1 MKRLFAVLVMV
12 SLGIATFANPVD
24 VTTAQAVSTKFMIA
38 NTEMKGDLNSQLVYT
53 YVSEAGNTCLYAMNV
68 GTNGFVIVAA
78 DDRSTPILGY
88 STEGS
93 FDISSIAPAMD
104 EYLKGFVEQ
113 IDYAIENDIPAS
125 DEIVQQWALVKA
137 TGNITASKNTNT
149 VDPLLSLT
157 WNQNYPYNLYCPID
171 AGGPGGHVYVGCTST
186 AMAMIMKYW
195 GYPVHGIGSKTYTP
209 SGYPQQ
215 SVNFS
220 TAHYEYDI
228 MPDNITIDSSMEQ
241 ITAVAYFMYHC
252 AVSLGTSFGPGGSN
266 AYPSDVPGVMKNNF
280 AYSTE
285 TAGKNKNSYST
296 SAWIALLKG
305 DLDLG
310 RPIHYSGWNS
320 YGGGGHSFVCDGY
333 DESDY
338 FHFNWGWSGSGDGFF
353 ALGALYVG
361 NYDFSYNNYAVM
373 YAHPISYTVSAT
385 ASPSAGG
392 TTLVG
397 DGSTDSF
404 YKFSTVTVTATPNTG
419 YEFVKW
425 TKSNGTT
432 VSTEQEYS
440 FELTTNTSLVAH
452 FQVSTVTYEVTA
464 TVTPNGAGTVTGT
477 GTYDEGAT
485 AVLIATANSGYS
497 FQHWLNPDGSVASNA
512 STYSFV
518 VTGNVNLTAAFT
530 VLPTEIN
537 IMSVGNYLGDIGT
550 TITVGVSLDN
560 ESQVAGFQFDL
571 TLPSS
576 VTYVANSLVKSS
588 RLFPQHILIGQVVS
602 GNILRVLC
610 YSMPG
615 TNISGNSGEIVT
627 FSLNLVGPG
636 GIYSLPLS
644 NTAISDIMGHTSY
657 PQTVDGSLII
667 LEQGQTTYEI
677 TATANPAIAGSVSGA
692 GTYIEGTTATLTATP
707 SEGYFFVN
715 WTENGTEVCTTPV
728 YSFVVNGDRT
738 LVANF
743 ILAPVFY
750 NVTADVTPAGTGTVS
765 GTGSYIEGTT
775 ATLTATAN
783 EGYYFLQWLNENG
796 DIVSSESTYSFIVT
810 RDINLTA
817 VFAEI
822 PPEINIMS
830 IGDYVGNIGTTIT
843 VGVNLENESDVAGFQ
858 FDLTLPSSVTY
869 VAGSLAK
876 SSRLYP
882 QHIIMGQ
889 IVGGNILRVL
899 CYSMPGTN
907 ISGNSGEIVHFDLN
921 LVGETGTYALPL
933 SNAILSNINGTAFNS
948 IVVNGSITIIGQEQT
963 TYEITATANPAIGG
977 SISGT
982 GTYIEGTTAILTA
995 TPSNGYYF
1003 YDWTENGAEVC
1014 LTPVYS
1020 FVVDSD
1026 RTLVANFVIAPVY
1039 YTITAS
1045 AAPAAGGTVTGAGT
1059 YLEGTTATLTA
1070 TANSNYLFT
1079 NWTENGVTV
1088 SSSATYSF
1096 VVDSDRTLV
1105 ANFVEMPPTINI
1117 MSIGDYTCA
1126 LNSPVTIGVN
1136 LDNEDEIAGFQFDIN
1151 IPEGMT
1157 YVANSVVKT
1166 NRLLPQHIL
1175 QAEMMGD
1182 NLLRVLCFSMP
1193 SANIL
1198 GNSGDIITFQLVGN
1212 VPGTYPIDLSE
1223 IVLSDISGN
1232 SPYVI
1237 GYSGTVTVLD
1247 MQAFDVTTTAMPA
1260 AGGTVTG
1267 AGSYPANTE
1276 VTITAT
1282 PNTGYD
1288 FEYWSESG
1296 QTISTNPIYTFV
1308 IVKDMDFVAHF
1319 ALQTFNV
1326 TLTANPVAG
1335 GTLTGAGTYNYG
1347 QTATLTATPAQHY
1360 NFVNWTDA
1368 QTGQVY
1374 GTSTTLTLL
1383 VTHDYDI
1390 VANFQLKSYTVT
1402 ASSSYG
1408 GTITGAGT
1416 YVYGTT
1422 VTMTATPYLHYNFV
1436 SWTENGQLI
1445 SENASFSFVITSN
1458 RNFYATFAIQTF
1470 DVTVTI
1476 NPANSGIVT
1485 GAGTYDY
1492 NTNATL
1498 TATPALH
1505 YNFVNWTDAA
1515 TGQVYGTA
1523 TTLTLLVTQD
1533 YDIVANFALQT
1544 FDVTLTANPVD
1555 GGTVTGAGTYN
1566 YGENAILTAT
1576 PAQHYNF
1583 VNWTDAQTGQVYGT
1597 STTLTLLVTHDYDI
1611 VANFQLKSYT
1621 VTASSSYGGTI
1632 SGAGT
1637 YVYGTTVTMTATPY
1651 LHYNFVSWTENG
1663 QLISENASFSFV
1675 ITSNRNFYATFAI
1688 ETFDVT
1694 VTVNPANS
1702 GTVTG
1707 AGTYDYNTYA
1717 TLTATPAEHYN
1728 FVNWTD
1734 AVTGQVYGNAAVLS
1748 LLVTQDYDIVANFIL
1763 ETLTV
1768 NITVQPANGGTV
1780 TGAGNYFYGTTV
1792 TLTAEPNVALDFAFK
1807 GWYENNVLL
1816 SSALEYSFIVMQNH
1830 NIVAKFIR
1838 PGDVTDDGL
1847 VDIRDVTA
1855 TVAYIMEQNP
1865 PVFDF
1870 DNGDLNGD
1878 GAIDMRDLMAIIN
1891 IIFSKKVTVCEG
1903 TAGNAV
1909 YTIENGVLYLETPVE
1924 IGAFMLKFDSEV
1936 TVSET
1941 LDGFDVA
1948 ADNVADGDFMVIAYS
1963 MSGKTLKP
1971 GKYALMTVEKAKVTG
1986 YSIATPEACDVNLID
2001 GSILGIGDETVAANV
2016 YPNPTDGMITV
2027 EAENMS
2033 EIVISNMM
2041 GQIVGRYTDIN
2052 GSSANIDMNG
2062 YEKGTY
2068 LVRIITDSS
2077 VIVRNVVKM

>member
-1 MKRLFAVLVMV
+1 MKKLFAVLVMV

-137 TGNITASKNTNT
+137 TGNITASKNTTT

-157 WNQNYPYNLYCPID
+157 WNQNYPYNSHCPMD
-171 AGGPGGHVYVGCTST
+171 VNGPGGHVYVGCTST
-186 AMAMIMKYW
+186 AMAMVMKYW

-209 SGYPQQ
+209 AGYPQQ

-228 MPDNITIDSSMEQ
+228 MPDNITPDSSMVQ
-241 ITAVAYFMYHC
+241 INAVAHFLYHC
-252 AVSLGTSFGPGGSN
+252 AVSLGTAFGPNGSN

-280 AYSTE
+280 AYSPE
-285 TAGKNKNSYST
+285 TAGKNKNSYTT
-296 SAWIALLKG
+296 SGWIALLKG

-333 DESDY
+333 DASDY
-338 FHFNWGWSGSGDGFF
+338 FHFNWGWSGSGNGFF

-373 YAHPISYTVSAT
+373 YAHPISFTVSAT
-385 ASPSAGG
+385 ATPSAGG

-419 YEFVKW
+419 YEFVRW
-425 TKSNGTT
+425 TKNGTT
-432 VSTEQEYS
+432 VSTDQEYS
-440 FELTTNTSLVAH
+440 FEITANTSLVAH
-452 FQVSTVTYEVTA
+452 FQVSTITYEVTA

-485 AVLIATANSGYS
+485 ATLVATANNGYS
-497 FQHWLNPDGSVASNA
+497 FLHWLNQDGSVASNA

-518 VTGNVNLTAAFT
+518 VTGNVNLTAAFS
-530 VLPTEIN
+530 VMPQEIN
-537 IMSVGNYLGDIGT
+537 IMSVGDYVGNVGNTL
-550 TITVGVSLDN
+550 TVSVSLDN

-588 RLFPQHILIGQVVS
+588 RLYPQHILIGQVVS

-615 TNISGNSGEIVT
+615 TNISGNSGEIVSFT
-627 FSLNLVGPG
+627 LNLVGPG
-636 GIYSLPLS
+636 GMYSLPLS

-715 WTENGTEVCTTPV
+715 WTENGAEVCTTPV
-728 YSFVVNGDRT
+728 YSFVVDGDRT
-738 LVANF
+738 LAANF

-750 NVTADVTPAGTGTVS
+750 NVTAEVDPVGTGTVS

-822 PPEINIMS
+822 PPEINILS
-830 IGDYVGNIGTTIT
+830 IGDYVGNIGTTVT
-843 VGVNLENESDVAGFQ
+843 VGVSLENESDIAGFQ

-869 VAGSLAK
+869 VAGSLVK

-882 QHIIMGQ
+882 QHILIGQ
-889 IVGGNILRVL
+889 IVSGNILRVL

-907 ISGNSGEIVHFDLN
+907 ISGNSGDIVTFSLN
-921 LVGETGTYALPL
+921 LVGEAGTYALPL
-933 SNAILSNINGTAFNS
+933 SNAVLSNINGTAFFP
-948 IVVNGSITIIGQEQT
+948 IIANGSITILAQGQT

-977 SISGT
+977 SVSGT

-995 TPSNGYYF
+995 TPSNGYF
-1003 YDWTENGAEVC
+1003 FNDWTENGTEVC
-1014 LTPVYS
+1014 STPVYS

-1026 RTLVANFVIAPVY
+1026 RALVANFVLAPVY
-1039 YTITAS
+1039 YTITAT
-1045 AAPAAGGTVTGAGT
+1045 AAPAEGGTVTGAGT

-1079 NWTENGVTV
+1079 SWTENGITV
-1088 SSSATYSF
+1088 SSNETYSF

-1117 MSIGDYTCA
+1117 LSIGDYTCY
-1126 LNSPVTIGVN
+1126 LNSTVTIGVN
-1136 LDNEDEIAGFQFDIN
+1136 LDNEDDIAGFQFDIN

-1157 YVANSVVKT
+1157 YVANSVAKT
-1166 NRLLPQHIL
+1166 DRLLPQHIL
-1175 QAEMMGD
+1175 QAQMMGS
-1182 NLLRVLCFSMP
+1182 NILRVLCFSMP

-1198 GNSGDIITFQLVGN
+1198 GDSGDIITFQLVGN
-1212 VPGTYPIDLSE
+1212 VPGTYQIDLSE
-1223 IVLSDISGN
+1223 IVLSDIYGG
-1232 SPYVI
+1232 SPYAI
-1237 GYSGTVTVLD
+1237 GYPGTVTVLNV
-1247 MQAFDVTTTAMPA
+1247 QSFDVTTTAMPA

-1296 QTISTNPIYTFV
+1296 QTISANPVYTFV
-1308 IVKDMDFVAHF
+1308 IVEDMDFVAHF

-1335 GTLTGAGTYNYG
+1335 GTVTGAGTYYYG
-1347 QTATLTATPAQHY
+1347 ENATLTATPSQHY

-1383 VTHDYDI
+1383 VTQDYDI
-1390 VANFQLKSYTVT
+1390 VANFQPKSYTVT

-1422 VTMTATPYLHYNFV
+1422 VTMTATPYSHYNFV
-1436 SWTENGQLI
+1436 NWTENGQLV
-1445 SENASFSFVITSN
+1445 SENASFSFTITSN
-1458 RNFYATFAIQTF
+1458 RNFYATFIIQSF

-1485 GAGTYDY
+1485 GAGTYNY
-1492 NTNATL
+1492 GETATL

-1505 YNFVNWTDAA
+1505 HNFVSWTDAA

-1523 TTLTLLVTQD
+1523 TTLTLIVSED

-1544 FDVTLTANPVD
+1544 FN
-1555 GGTVTGAGTYN
+1555 
-1566 YGENAILTAT
+1566 
-1576 PAQHYNF
+1576 
-1583 VNWTDAQTGQVYGT
+1583 
-1597 STTLTLLVTHDYDI
+1597 
-1611 VANFQLKSYT
+1611 
-1621 VTASSSYGGTI
+1621 
-1632 SGAGT
+1632 
-1637 YVYGTTVTMTATPY
+1637 
-1651 LHYNFVSWTENG
+1651 
-1663 QLISENASFSFV
+1663 
-1675 ITSNRNFYATFAI
+1675 
-1688 ETFDVT
+1688 VT
-1694 VTVNPANS
+1694 VTVNPAEG

-1707 AGTYDYNTYA
+1707 AGTYDYSSYA
-1717 TLTATPAEHYN
+1717 TLTATPAPHYN

-1734 AVTGQVYGNAAVLS
+1734 AVTGQVYGTATILS

-1780 TGAGNYFYGTTV
+1780 TGAGNYYYGETA
-1792 TLTAEPNVALDFAFK
+1792 TLTADPNVALNFAFK
-1807 GWYENNVLL
+1807 GWYENNVML
-1816 SSALEYSFIVMQNH
+1816 SSALEYSFIIMQNH

-1847 VDIRDVTA
+1847 VDIRDVSA

-1891 IIFSKKVTVCEG
+1891 IIFSKKVAVCEE

-1936 TVSET
+1936 TVSGT

-1971 GKYALMTVEKAKVTG
+1971 GKYALITVEKAQVTG

-2001 GSILGIGDETVAANV
+2001 GSTLGIGDETVAANV

-2077 VIVRNVVKM
+2077 VIVKNVVKM

>member
-1 MKRLFAVLVMV
+1 MKKLFAVLVMV

-38 NTEMKGDLNSQLVYT
+38 NTEMRGDLNPQLVYT

-252 AVSLGTSFGPGGSN
+252 AVSLGTSFGPGVSN

-385 ASPSAGG
+385 SAPSAGG

-404 YKFSTVTVTATPNTG
+404 YKFSTVTVTAIPNTG

-425 TKSNGTT
+425 TKNGTT
-432 VSTEQEYS
+432 VSTDQEYS
-440 FELTTNTSLVAH
+440 FEITNNTSLVAH
-452 FQVSTVTYEVTA
+452 FQIPIITYEVTA
-464 TVTPNGAGTVTGT
+464 TVTPNGVGTVTGT
-477 GTYDEGAT
+477 GTYDEGST
-485 AVLIATANSGYS
+485 AVLNATANNGYS
-497 FQHWLNPDGSVASNA
+497 FQYWLDQDGDIVSNA
-512 STYSFV
+512 KTYSFV
-518 VTGNVNLTAAFT
+518 VTSNVNLTAAFT
-530 VLPTEIN
+530 EVPQEIN
-537 IMSVGNYLGDIGT
+537 IMSVGDYVGNIGNT
-550 TITVGVSLDN
+550 LTLSVSLEN
-560 ESQVAGFQFDL
+560 ESDVAGFQFDL

-576 VTYVANSLVKSS
+576 VTYVAGSLAKSS
-588 RLFPQHILIGQVVS
+588 RLFPQHILLGQVVS

-615 TNISGNSGEIVT
+615 TYISGNSGEIVT
-627 FSLNLVGPG
+627 FSLDLVGPG
-636 GIYSLPLS
+636 GVYSLPLS
-644 NTAISDIMGHTSY
+644 NTAISDITGHTSY
-657 PQTVDGSLII
+657 PQTVDGSVII
-667 LEQGQTTYEI
+667 LEQGQNTYEI
-677 TATANPAIAGSVSGA
+677 TATADPAIAGSVSGS
-692 GTYIEGTTATLTATP
+692 GTYIEGTTATLTATTN
-707 SEGYFFVN
+707 EGYFFVN

-728 YSFVVNGDRT
+728 YSFVVDGDRD

-750 NVTADVTPAGTGTVS
+750 SVTADVEPAGTGTVS
-765 GTGSYIEGTT
+765 GTGTYIEGTT
-775 ATLTATAN
+775 ATLTATPN
-783 EGYYFLQWLNENG
+783 DGYYFLQWLNENG

-817 VFAEI
+817 VFAVI

-830 IGDYVGNIGTTIT
+830 IGDYVGYIDTEVT
-843 VGVNLENESDVAGFQ
+843 VAVSLENESDVAGFQ

-876 SSRLYP
+876 SSRLFP
-882 QHIIMGQ
+882 QHILIGQ
-889 IVGGNILRVL
+889 IVSGNILRVL

-907 ISGNSGEIVHFDLN
+907 ISGDSGEIVTFRLN
-921 LVGETGTYALPL
+921 LVGEAGTYVLPL
-933 SNAILSNINGTAFNS
+933 SNAVLSNTNGTAFNP
-948 IVVNGSITIIGQEQT
+948 IIVNGSMTILEQGQT
-963 TYEITATANPAIGG
+963 TYE
-977 SISGT
+977 
-982 GTYIEGTTAILTA
+982 
-995 TPSNGYYF
+995 
-1003 YDWTENGAEVC
+1003 V
-1014 LTPVYS
+1014 
-1020 FVVDSD
+1020 
-1026 RTLVANFVIAPVY
+1026 
-1039 YTITAS
+1039 
-1045 AAPAAGGTVTGAGT
+1045 TVTA
-1059 YLEGTTATLTA
+1059 
-1070 TANSNYLFT
+1070 
-1079 NWTENGVTV
+1079 
-1088 SSSATYSF
+1088 
-1096 VVDSDRTLV
+1096 D
-1105 ANFVEMPPTINI
+1105 P
-1117 MSIGDYTCA
+1117 
-1126 LNSPVTIGVN
+1126 
-1136 LDNEDEIAGFQFDIN
+1136 
-1151 IPEGMT
+1151 
-1157 YVANSVVKT
+1157 
-1166 NRLLPQHIL
+1166 
-1175 QAEMMGD
+1175 AE
-1182 NLLRVLCFSMP
+1182 
-1193 SANIL
+1193 
-1198 GNSGDIITFQLVGN
+1198 
-1212 VPGTYPIDLSE
+1212 
-1223 IVLSDISGN
+1223 
-1232 SPYVI
+1232 
-1237 GYSGTVTVLD
+1237 
-1247 MQAFDVTTTAMPA
+1247 
-1260 AGGTVTG
+1260 GGTVTG
-1267 AGSYPANTE
+1267 AGSYPENTE

-1296 QTISTNPIYTFV
+1296 QTISANPIYTFV
-1308 IVKDMDFVAHF
+1308 IVEDMDFVAHF

-1347 QTATLTATPAQHY
+1347 ETATLTATPAQHY

-1383 VTHDYDI
+1383 I
-1390 VANFQLKSYTVT
+1390 
-1402 ASSSYG
+1402 
-1408 GTITGAGT
+1408 
-1416 YVYGTT
+1416 
-1422 VTMTATPYLHYNFV
+1422 
-1436 SWTENGQLI
+1436 
-1445 SENASFSFVITSN
+1445 
-1458 RNFYATFAIQTF
+1458 
-1470 DVTVTI
+1470 
-1476 NPANSGIVT
+1476 
-1485 GAGTYDY
+1485 
-1492 NTNATL
+1492 
-1498 TATPALH
+1498 
-1505 YNFVNWTDAA
+1505 
-1515 TGQVYGTA
+1515 
-1523 TTLTLLVTQD
+1523 
-1533 YDIVANFALQT
+1533 
-1544 FDVTLTANPVD
+1544 
-1555 GGTVTGAGTYN
+1555 
-1566 YGENAILTAT
+1566 
-1576 PAQHYNF
+1576 
-1583 VNWTDAQTGQVYGT
+1583 
-1597 STTLTLLVTHDYDI
+1597 THDYDI

-1651 LHYNFVSWTENG
+1651 LHYNFVNWTENG
-1663 QLISENASFSFV
+1663 QLVSENASFSFV
-1675 ITSNRNFYATFAI
+1675 ITSNRDFYATFAI
-1688 ETFDVT
+1688 QTFDVT

-1702 GTVTG
+1702 GVVTGAGTYDYGTSVTIAATANVGYTFNNWTEDGTVVSTAETYTFTITDDHDFIANFTLNTYDVTVSANPAEGGTVTGAGTYNYGTSVTIAATANVGYTFNNWTEDGTVVSTAETYTFTITDDHDFVANFTINTYNVTVTVNPANSGIVTG

-1717 TLTATPAEHYN
+1717 TLTATPAEHYD

-1734 AVTGQVYGNAAVLS
+1734 AQTGQVYGTANTLT
-1748 LLVTQDYDIVANFIL
+1748 LLVTEDYDIVANFVL

-1768 NITVQPANGGTV
+1768 NITVQPENGGTV
-1780 TGAGNYFYGTTV
+1780 TGAGDYYYGTTA
-1792 TLTAEPNVALDFAFK
+1792 TLTAEPNADLDFAFK
-1807 GWYENNVLL
+1807 GWYENDVLL

-1847 VDIRDVTA
+1847 VDIRDVSA
-1855 TVAYIMEQNP
+1855 TVAYIMEQDP

-1878 GAIDMRDLMAIIN
+1878 GVIDMRDLMAIIN
-1891 IIFSKKVTVCEG
+1891 IIFNKKVAVCEE

-1936 TVSET
+1936 TVSGA

-1963 MSGKTLKP
+1963 MRGKTLKP
-1971 GKYALMTVEKAKVTG
+1971 GKYAFMTVENAKVTG

-2001 GSILGIGDETVAANV
+2001 GSILGIGDETVAVKV
-2016 YPNPTDGMITV
+2016 YPNPTEAMITI

-2041 GQIVGRYTDIN
+2041 GQTVGRYSDIN
-2052 GSSANIDMNG
+2052 ASSAYIDMNG

-2068 LVRIITDSS
+2068 LVRIITDNS

>member
-38 NTEMKGDLNSQLVYT
+38 NTEMRGDLNPQLVYT

-385 ASPSAGG
+385 SAPSAGG

-404 YKFSTVTVTATPNTG
+404 YKFSTVTVTAIPNTG

-425 TKSNGTT
+425 TKNGTT
-432 VSTEQEYS
+432 VSTDQEYS
-440 FELTTNTSLVAH
+440 FEITNNTSLVAH
-452 FQVSTVTYEVTA
+452 FQVPIITYEVTA

-477 GTYDEGAT
+477 GTYNEGST
-485 AVLIATANSGYS
+485 AALIATANNGYS
-497 FQHWLNPDGSVASNA
+497 FQYWLDQDGDIVSNA
-512 STYSFV
+512 KTYSFV
-518 VTGNVNLTAAFT
+518 VTSNVNLTAAFT
-530 VLPTEIN
+530 EVPQEIN
-537 IMSVGNYLGDIGT
+537 IMSVGDYVGNIGNT
-550 TITVGVSLDN
+550 LTLSVSLEN
-560 ESQVAGFQFDL
+560 ESEVAGFQFDL

-576 VTYVANSLVKSS
+576 VTYVAGSLAKSS
-588 RLFPQHILIGQVVS
+588 RLFPQHILLGQVVS

-615 TNISGNSGEIVT
+615 TYISGNSGEIVT
-627 FSLNLVGPG
+627 FSLDLVGPG
-636 GIYSLPLS
+636 GVYSLPLS
-644 NTAISDIMGHTSY
+644 NTAISDITGHTSY
-657 PQTVDGSLII
+657 PQTVDGSVII
-667 LEQGQTTYEI
+667 LEQGQNTYEI
-677 TATANPAIAGSVSGA
+677 TATADPAIAGSVSGS

-707 SEGYFFVN
+707 NEGYFFVN

-728 YSFVVNGDRT
+728 YSFVVDGNRD

-750 NVTADVTPAGTGTVS
+750 SVTADVEPAGTGTVS
-765 GTGSYIEGTT
+765 GTGTYIEGTT
-775 ATLTATAN
+775 ATLTATPN
-783 EGYYFLQWLNENG
+783 DGYYFLQWLNENG

-817 VFAEI
+817 VFAVI

-830 IGDYVGNIGTTIT
+830 IGDYVGYIDTEVT
-843 VGVNLENESDVAGFQ
+843 VAVSLENESDVAGFQ

-876 SSRLYP
+876 SSRLFP
-882 QHIIMGQ
+882 QHILIGQ
-889 IVGGNILRVL
+889 IVSGNILRVL

-907 ISGNSGEIVHFDLN
+907 ISGDSGEIVTFRLN
-921 LVGETGTYALPL
+921 LVGEDGTYVLPL
-933 SNAILSNINGTAFNS
+933 SNAVLSNTNGTAFNP
-948 IVVNGSITIIGQEQT
+948 IIVNGSMTILEQGQT
-963 TYEITATANPAIGG
+963 TYE
-977 SISGT
+977 
-982 GTYIEGTTAILTA
+982 
-995 TPSNGYYF
+995 
-1003 YDWTENGAEVC
+1003 V
-1014 LTPVYS
+1014 
-1020 FVVDSD
+1020 
-1026 RTLVANFVIAPVY
+1026 
-1039 YTITAS
+1039 
-1045 AAPAAGGTVTGAGT
+1045 TVTA
-1059 YLEGTTATLTA
+1059 
-1070 TANSNYLFT
+1070 
-1079 NWTENGVTV
+1079 
-1088 SSSATYSF
+1088 
-1096 VVDSDRTLV
+1096 D
-1105 ANFVEMPPTINI
+1105 P
-1117 MSIGDYTCA
+1117 
-1126 LNSPVTIGVN
+1126 
-1136 LDNEDEIAGFQFDIN
+1136 
-1151 IPEGMT
+1151 
-1157 YVANSVVKT
+1157 
-1166 NRLLPQHIL
+1166 
-1175 QAEMMGD
+1175 AE
-1182 NLLRVLCFSMP
+1182 
-1193 SANIL
+1193 
-1198 GNSGDIITFQLVGN
+1198 
-1212 VPGTYPIDLSE
+1212 
-1223 IVLSDISGN
+1223 
-1232 SPYVI
+1232 
-1237 GYSGTVTVLD
+1237 
-1247 MQAFDVTTTAMPA
+1247 
-1260 AGGTVTG
+1260 GGTVTG
-1267 AGSYPANTE
+1267 AGSYPENTE

-1296 QTISTNPIYTFV
+1296 QTISANPIYTFV
-1308 IVKDMDFVAHF
+1308 IVEDMDFVAHF

-1347 QTATLTATPAQHY
+1347 ETATLTATPAQHY

-1383 VTHDYDI
+1383 I
-1390 VANFQLKSYTVT
+1390 
-1402 ASSSYG
+1402 
-1408 GTITGAGT
+1408 
-1416 YVYGTT
+1416 
-1422 VTMTATPYLHYNFV
+1422 
-1436 SWTENGQLI
+1436 
-1445 SENASFSFVITSN
+1445 
-1458 RNFYATFAIQTF
+1458 
-1470 DVTVTI
+1470 
-1476 NPANSGIVT
+1476 
-1485 GAGTYDY
+1485 
-1492 NTNATL
+1492 
-1498 TATPALH
+1498 
-1505 YNFVNWTDAA
+1505 
-1515 TGQVYGTA
+1515 
-1523 TTLTLLVTQD
+1523 
-1533 YDIVANFALQT
+1533 
-1544 FDVTLTANPVD
+1544 
-1555 GGTVTGAGTYN
+1555 
-1566 YGENAILTAT
+1566 
-1576 PAQHYNF
+1576 
-1583 VNWTDAQTGQVYGT
+1583 
-1597 STTLTLLVTHDYDI
+1597 THDYDI

-1651 LHYNFVSWTENG
+1651 LHYNFVNWTENG
-1663 QLISENASFSFV
+1663 QLVSENASFSFV
-1675 ITSNRNFYATFAI
+1675 ITSNRDFYATFAI
-1688 ETFDVT
+1688 QTFDVTVTVNPANSGVVTGAGTYDYGTSVTIAATANAGYTFNNWTEDGTVVSTAETYTFTITDDHDFVANFTINTYNVT

-1717 TLTATPAEHYN
+1717 TLTATPAEHYD

-1734 AVTGQVYGNAAVLS
+1734 AQTGQVYGTANTLT
-1748 LLVTQDYDIVANFIL
+1748 LLVTEDYDIVANFVL

-1768 NITVQPANGGTV
+1768 NITVQPENGGTV
-1780 TGAGNYFYGTTV
+1780 TGAGDYYYGTTA
-1792 TLTAEPNVALDFAFK
+1792 TLTAEPNVDLDFAFK
-1807 GWYENNVLL
+1807 GWYENDVLL

-1847 VDIRDVTA
+1847 VDIRDVSA
-1855 TVAYIMEQNP
+1855 TVAYIMEQDP

-1878 GAIDMRDLMAIIN
+1878 GVIDMRDLMAIIN
-1891 IIFSKKVTVCEG
+1891 IIFSKKVAVCEE

-1936 TVSET
+1936 TVSGA

-1948 ADNVADGDFMVIAYS
+1948 ADNVTDGDFMVIAYS
-1963 MSGKTLKP
+1963 MRGKTLKP
-1971 GKYALMTVEKAKVTG
+1971 GKYALMTVENAQVTG
-1986 YSIATPEACDVNLID
+1986 YSIATPEACDVNLVD
-2001 GSILGIGDETVAANV
+2001 GSILGIGDETMTVKV
-2016 YPNPTDGMITV
+2016 YPNPTETMITV

-2041 GQIVGRYTDIN
+2041 GQTVGRYSDIN
-2052 GSSANIDMNG
+2052 ASSANIDMNG

-2068 LVRIITDSS
+2068 LVRIITDNS